1 MLYEMLKRKSEFP
14 LHRAIQAEREDVVFL
29 YLIEFNSSLDIRINQ
44 PNDQG
49 YICNMITKFQGL
61 TISPYNWM
69 PITYRL

>member
-49 YICNMITKFQGL
+49 INLEELKVSLHIL
-61 TISPYNWM
+61 ISK
-69 PITYRL
+69 

>member
-1 MLYEMLKRKSEFP
+1 MLKRKSEFP

-49 YICNMITKFQGL
+49 INLEELKVSLHIL
-61 TISPYNWM
+61 ISK
-69 PITYRL
+69 

>member
-1 MLYEMLKRKSEFP
+1 MLKRKSEFP

-49 YICNMITKFQGL
+49 INLEELKVSLHILISKGL
-61 TISPYNWM
+61 TEQKPS
-69 PITYRL
+69 RQRVS